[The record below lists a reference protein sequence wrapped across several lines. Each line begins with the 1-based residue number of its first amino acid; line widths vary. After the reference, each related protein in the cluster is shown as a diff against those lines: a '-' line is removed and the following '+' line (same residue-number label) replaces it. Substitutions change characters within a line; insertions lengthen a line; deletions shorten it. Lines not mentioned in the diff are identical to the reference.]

1 MSNEK
6 ISYSIAEACAA
17 TGISRSGLYVLI
29 AAQRVE
35 TRKLGRRTLIP
46 ASSLKRLLDL

>member
-1 MSNEK
+1 MSIEK

-17 TGISRSGLYVLI
+17 TGISRSSLYILI
-29 AAQRVE
+29 AERRVE

-46 ASSLKRLLDL
+46 AASLKNLLNL